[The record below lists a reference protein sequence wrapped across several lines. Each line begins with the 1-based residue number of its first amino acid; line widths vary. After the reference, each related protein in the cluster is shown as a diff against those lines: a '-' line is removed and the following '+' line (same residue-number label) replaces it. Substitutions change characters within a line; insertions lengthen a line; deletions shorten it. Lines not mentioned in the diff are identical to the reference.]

1 MRSHQ
6 VAVETITALVA
17 ATVAGLAL
25 TLPIDFGWTSETSA
39 MQRDLLA
46 YTLPRAVAAG
56 ALIAMIA
63 AVLITTLG
71 SPVAAWATTLGGL
84 LVLLANHVFGHAGD
98 PNSSLSTM
106 NFTDSLAGGLILG
119 ALGAAV
125 LHRRLPAFG
134 WTLGILISLLLGS
147 VNPVL
152 QTGGGIDQTRSD
164 HWHAGEIPPIWM
176 LVLALILVGFG
187 FLTHRKLEV
196 QQRLSAELPL
206 APILAGVVLVLVT
219 LASAEWLARHGDS
232 HAGIGLAVAT
242 AVGTAIVA
250 AMLLPGRDGE
260 IVLLAVGLGA
270 VGAATVAAEMP
281 AWSIPVL
288 AAAAAVGMWVGS
300 RLGGP
305 TVSLAAGMALGVFTA
320 FTADSTRAWL
330 IVGSAAFVSWLIG
343 FALLST
349 RPRYVPS
356 RVLGTLVLFVP
367 SAVLGMRDYVSRG
380 HYATQSAGNAL
391 MCAVSSTSTAAP
403 GWTSMLVAGG
413 CLAGIYLLRRSRPRT
428 PAATDTT
435 PDSPE
440 SPNGAAT
447 SG

>member
-6 VAVETITALVA
+6 VAAETITALVA

-25 TLPIDFGWTSETSA
+25 ALPIDFGWTSETSA
-39 MQRDLLA
+39 LQRDLLA
-46 YTLPRAVAAG
+46 YTLPRAVSAG

-84 LVLLANHVFGHAGD
+84 LVLLANHVFGHAGE
-98 PNSSLSTM
+98 PNSSLPTM
-106 NFTDSLAGGLILG
+106 NFIDSLAGGLILG

-134 WTLGILISLLLGS
+134 WTMGILISLLLGS
-147 VNPVL
+147 VNPVSR
-152 QTGGGIDQTRSD
+152 TGGGIDATASD
-164 HWHAGEIPPIWM
+164 HWHAGDVLPIWM
-176 LVLALILVGFG
+176 LLLALVLVGFG
-187 FLTHRKLEV
+187 FLTHRKREAEE
-196 QQRLSAELPL
+196 RLSAELPL
-206 APILAGVVLVLVT
+206 APILGGVVLVLVT

-232 HAGIGLAVAT
+232 QAGIVLAVAT

-288 AAAAAVGMWVGS
+288 AAVSAVGMWVGS
-300 RLGGP
+300 RGGGP
-305 TVSLAAGMALGVFTA
+305 AVSLAAGMALGVLTA

-330 IVGSAAFVSWLIG
+330 IVGSAAVVSWLIG

-380 HYATQSAGNAL
+380 HYATQSAGSAS
-391 MCAVSSTSTAAP
+391 MCAVSSTGTAAP
-403 GWTSMLVAGG
+403 GWTSALVAGG
-413 CLAGIYLLRRSRPRT
+413 CLAGIYLLRRSRPRI
-428 PAATDTT
+428 PAATGTA
-435 PDSPE
+435 PE
-440 SPNGAAT
+440 SPNGAAA